1 MFVQDPNAA
10 LLAQI
15 AGAGEGNDFAD
26 RFLEGEH
33 IVALNVIEFK
43 DTQDH
48 GRIVSV
54 DFLVIESSV
63 PGYAGKTAGEGFFI
77 SKSDKEGG
85 KASKQRVF
93 ALAKA
98 AVQSLGGNADDPNP
112 SQYPGITLGQAL
124 VQSTLSEML
133 QATAPWRGL
142 MLRASGRKKTGKNS
156 KKEYVAVKYAPIPQT
171 VPQIQAARARIE
183 AANAAAAA
191 AAPAQ
196 PVVPAGQSAMTQV
209 AAPPPVQQVQQ
220 PGMMAQPMIAGYAPA
235 LGGTPQPA
243 FQQAPAQTAPVAP
256 AGAPM
261 AGFPS
266 LLGK

>member
-1 MFVQDPNAA
+1 MLQDPNAH

-15 AGAGEGNDFAD
+15 AGAGEGNEYAD

-43 DTQDH
+43 DTTDH

-63 PGYAGKTAGEGFFI
+63 PSYAGKTAGEGFFI
-77 SKSDKEGG
+77 SKSDKDGG

-93 ALAKA
+93 SLAKA
-98 AVQSLGGNADDPNP
+98 AVQSLGGDADNQQPT
-112 SQYPGITLGQAL
+112 QVPGITQGMAL
-124 VQSTLSEML
+124 VQNTLSEML
-133 QATAPWRGL
+133 AAGAPWRGL
-142 MLRASGRKKTGKNS
+142 MLRASGRKKVGKTS

-183 AANAAAAA
+183 TATAAAAA
-191 AAPAQ
+191 AQPQQPAVTAPALQTPMLQAQAPAQ
-196 PVVPAGQSAMTQV
+196 V
-209 AAPPPVQQVQQ
+209 
-220 PGMMAQPMIAGYAPA
+220 QPMIAGYAP
-235 LGGTPQPA
+235 QPA
-243 FQQAPAQTAPVAP
+243 FAQAPAQVQPTAPAQQ
-256 AGAPM
+256 GAL

-266 LLGK
+266 LLNK